1 MNYRT
6 PGVYIEEI
14 SKLPP
19 SIAQVETAIPAF
31 IGYTE
36 RAADARGLPLLNEP
50 KRITSLLE
58 YETFFG
64 AAQAETSITVS
75 INESPGRPIQV
86 NAEIGVGRSPYLM
99 YYSMQMYF
107 ANGGGSCWI
116 VSVGNYS
123 TTTVGFAELKAG
135 LDTIEKIDEIS
146 LIVFPEAQNLS
157 TSSDYYT
164 LYGEAMDL
172 CEKMQDRFTVMDVWR
187 DPALPLLDWRTNIE
201 TLRNATTSEINTLK
215 YGAAYFPN
223 VETILDY
230 YYGGEGSG
238 DSNVQIVHTGGD
250 GSYNGTLAELRT
262 KNNAHYFTARS
273 RIRDIPME
281 LPPSPGVVG
290 IYANIDSQRGVWK
303 APANVNMDFV
313 IRPVIKITDEEQR
326 DLNVDTNFG
335 KSVNAIR
342 SFTGR
347 GPSIVWGSRTL
358 AGNDNEWRYIP
369 VRRYFNMVQE
379 SVKKATI
386 QFVFEPNDANTWT
399 RVKSMIENFLSLQW
413 RAGALMG
420 ASTEEAYFVK
430 VGINETMTELDI
442 WEGRMIVEI
451 GMAVVRPA
459 EFIILKFSHKML
471 SES

>member
-19 SIAQVETAIPAF
+19 SIAQVETAIPVF
-31 IGYTE
+31 IGYT
-36 RAADARGLPLLNEP
+36 AIALDGRGLPLLNEP
-50 KRITSLLE
+50 KRISSLLE
-58 YETFFG
+58 YVTYYG
-64 AAQAETSITVS
+64 MAQAETTISVQI
-75 INESPGRPIQV
+75 IESPGRPIKVQ
-86 NAEIGVGRSPYLM
+86 ASIGSDRSKYLM
-99 YYSMQMYF
+99 YYSMQMFF
-107 ANGGGSCWI
+107 ANGGGPCWI
-116 VSVGNYS
+116 VSVGDYS
-123 TTTVGFAELKAG
+123 SNTVGFAELNTG
-135 LDTIEKIDEIS
+135 LATIEKIDEIT
-146 LIVFPEAQNLS
+146 LIVFPDAQNLS
-157 TSSDYYT
+157 SAADYYS
-164 LYGEAMDL
+164 LYGEALDL
-172 CEKMQDRFTVMDVWR
+172 CEKMQDRFTVMDVWNDPELPAADWKENIKILR
-187 DPALPLLDWRTNIE
+187 DTI
-201 TLRNATTSEINTLK
+201 TSEINTIK
-215 YGAAYFPN
+215 YGAVYFPN

-230 YYGGEGSG
+230 YYGGEGPG
-238 DSNVQIVHTGGD
+238 DGNVTIVHTGGD
-250 GSYNGTLAELRT
+250 GTYNGTLAELKS
-262 KNNAHYFTARS
+262 KNNALYFTARS
-273 RIRDIPME
+273 RVRDIPII
-281 LPPSPGVVG
+281 LPPSPGIVG
-290 IYANIDSQRGVWK
+290 IYANVDSQRGVWK

-313 IRPVIKITDEEQR
+313 IKPVTKITDEDQK

-335 KSVNAIR
+335 KSINAIR

-347 GPSIVWGSRTL
+347 GSAIVWGSRTL
-358 AGNDNEWRYIP
+358 AGNDNEWRYVP
-369 VRRYFNMVQE
+369 VRRYFNMVEE
-379 SVKKATI
+379 SVKKASV

-430 VGINETMTELDI
+430 VGLNETMTELDI